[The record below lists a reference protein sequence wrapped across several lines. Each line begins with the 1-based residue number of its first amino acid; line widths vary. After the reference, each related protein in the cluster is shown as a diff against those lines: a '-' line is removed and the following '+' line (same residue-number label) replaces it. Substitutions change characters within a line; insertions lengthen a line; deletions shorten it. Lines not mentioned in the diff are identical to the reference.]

1 MMERINQLRAA
12 WTASRDLD
20 PSLPLWV
27 FGSGG
32 IVLVAGVLLGVFL
45 FHSPILWSV
54 TGLVA
59 GIAVGLTVFGRRAT
73 SAQIGAIEGQPGAA
87 AAVLNTLRGAWFV
100 TPAISVTRK
109 QDLVHRVVGRPGVVL
124 VGEGSPARVKQLLA
138 AEKKKVSRAV
148 GDVPV
153 HTVSVGDGSG
163 QVPLKELQL
172 HVSKLSRELKKK
184 DVAPL
189 ERKLEPLDKSN
200 IPMPKGPMPRAS
212 KKMR

>member
-1 MMERINQLRAA
+1 MMERVEQFRQA
-12 WTASRDLD
+12 WKASRDLD
-20 PSLPLWV
+20 PRLPLWV

-32 IVLVAGVLLGVFL
+32 IILVAGVLLGVFV
-45 FHSPILWSV
+45 FDQPILWSLV
-54 TGLVA
+54 GLFA
-59 GIAVGLTVFGRRAT
+59 GMAVGMTVFGRRAT

-100 TPAISVTRK
+100 TPAIAVTRK

-138 AEKKKVSRAV
+138 QEKKKVSRAV

-153 HTVSVGDGSG
+153 TTISVGDGTD
-163 QVPLKELQL
+163 QVALKDLQV

-184 DVAPL
+184 EVAPL
-189 ERKLEPLDKSN
+189 EHKLKPLDKSN